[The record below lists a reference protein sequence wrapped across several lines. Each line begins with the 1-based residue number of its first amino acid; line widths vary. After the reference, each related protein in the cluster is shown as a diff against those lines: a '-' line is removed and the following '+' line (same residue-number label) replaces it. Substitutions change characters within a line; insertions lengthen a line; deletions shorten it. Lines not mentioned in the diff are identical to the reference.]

1 MPWLGMDDPSTSAL
15 CMVPWK
21 IHGPH
26 TAHTH
31 ARTERSKHSFMAIWL
46 GGQFV
51 TRCPQVCPF
60 RCMHAP
66 FLSPLICLC
75 VCVLSDACTLAL
87 RGTPS
92 CPPSSSPSHRAC
104 NLGSFLELFLSWMT
118 WDLGASCVW
127 MVAWSAGHAIV
138 WLQKVAGRPAIYICQ
153 NALDPWLYPKSPVS
167 FSNFF
172 LRQKVHGLHVKV
184 CCHAI
189 VMHHCRQWRRQL

>member
-75 VCVLSDACTLAL
+75 VCVSFPMHARLHWGAPHHAL
-87 RGTPS
+87 LRLPRHT
-92 CPPSSSPSHRAC
+92 
-104 NLGSFLELFLSWMT
+104 
-118 WDLGASCVW
+118 V
-127 MVAWSAGHAIV
+127 HAIWV
-138 WLQKVAGRPAIYICQ
+138 VFWSCSSHEWLGTLVLAVCGWWRGVLAMQSCGSKRLPAGRPSTYAKMPWTLGFIQ
-153 NALDPWLYPKSPVS
+153 NRRCLFLIFS
-167 FSNFF
+167 FA
-172 LRQKVHGLHVKV
+172 KKY
-184 CCHAI
+184 
-189 VMHHCRQWRRQL
+189 MDYM